1 MGEIFSMRT
10 TWNQSIVKEML
21 TKFEQGP
28 RIPTSLEQRL
38 EKISYNSQKAD
49 LFSSNTTIQFRSALH
64 CTWIFCHFAKFYT
77 SNCDFT
83 RESYTWW
90 IILLDFAFVFCMDH
104 DNWIMKGN
112 TPKILVDTKP
122 ERQCYK
128 WFGSVWTFL
137 YLLLLWGP
145 NSRYYSN
152 KAKLVPH
159 PCLKGE
165 GRNVYIQFSFLS
177 LIDIDIDI
185 DQPYTYIHIYA

>member
-1 MGEIFSMRT
+1 MLIVVEFYPPLIYNGISIVLLHFRFFNKAPSRHMGEIFSMRT

-49 LFSSNTTIQFRSALH
+49 LFSSNATSQFKSALH

-83 RESYTWW
+83 RQSYTWW
-90 IILLDFAFVFCMDH
+90 TILLDFALISCIDH

-112 TPKILVDTKP
+112 TPKIFVDTKP
-122 ERQCYK
+122 ERQC
-128 WFGSVWTFL
+128 
-137 YLLLLWGP
+137 
-145 NSRYYSN
+145 
-152 KAKLVPH
+152 
-159 PCLKGE
+159 
-165 GRNVYIQFSFLS
+165 
-177 LIDIDIDI
+177 
-185 DQPYTYIHIYA
+185 